1 MKKILFK
8 NINPDVAQI
17 VSMFW
22 LISVLVVGML
32 AFEAYKVQVVAFCET
47 HGSGV
52 ILLAFLAYA
61 VIGSYPWMRVYP
73 SRPRK
78 KEKAND

>member
-1 MKKILFK
+1 MKKILLK

-22 LISVLVVGML
+22 VITVLATGML
-32 AFEAYKVQVVAFCET
+32 AFEAYKAQITAFCET
-47 HGSGV
+47 HGSGA
-52 ILLAFLAYA
+52 ILLGFLVYA
-61 VIGSYPWMRVYP
+61 VIGSYPWMRAYP